1 MIVMRLLV
9 LDLDGTLWDHEDASR
24 LVPPY
29 EFHGDYLT
37 DAYGEELHLFP
48 GAREF
53 LEWAS
58 GRFLLTIASWNVE
71 ERVRPILEGFGLW
84 DYFLFPKIE
93 GHPNKADMIRRTL
106 DELSSIGYNIEDV
119 IYVDDRELHVDD
131 IKMTLPE
138 VDFVH
143 MWVDVKSFEELSELL
158 ERWGD
163 DDGTA
168 GR

>member
-1 MIVMRLLV
+1 LMSMRLLV

-48 GAREF
+48 GVLEF

-58 GRFLLTIASWNVE
+58 WRFLLTIASWNLE
-71 ERVRPILEGFGLW
+71 EKVRPILEGFGLW

-93 GHPNKADMIRRTL
+93 GHPNKADMIMRTL
-106 DELSSIGYNIEDV
+106 GELASVGYTIGDV
-119 IYVDDRELHVDD
+119 IYVDDRDIHVDE
-131 IKMTLPE
+131 IRMAIPE

-143 MWVDVKSFEELSELL
+143 MWVDVKSFEELMELL
-158 ERWGD
+158 EKRGD
-163 DDGTA
+163 SDGTA

>member
-1 MIVMRLLV
+1 MRLLV

-24 LVPPY
+24 LKPPY
-29 EFHGDYLT
+29 RFSGDCLF
-37 DAYGEELHLFP
+37 DSRGEMLCLFP
-48 GAREF
+48 GVHEF

-58 GRFLLTIASWNVE
+58 ERFVLSIASWNLE

-84 DYFLFPKIE
+84 DYFMFPKIE

-106 DELSSIGYNIEDV
+106 EELASIGYNVEDV
-119 IYVDDRELHVDD
+119 IYVDDRDLHVDEVR
-131 IKMTLPE
+131 MTLPE

-143 MWVDVKSFEELSELL
+143 MWVDVKSFEELRELL
-158 ERWGD
+158 ERRGD